1 MVGWCSDSTAGGLTA
16 VRVTLLILLSAAL
29 ASAAP
34 LPGEEGT
41 PEFQKATELVSQLG
55 SPRFPVR
62 EAAAKKLVDLGAAA
76 VPALAAGAKST
87 DEEVRTRSI
96 TLLPQA
102 RAADWRRRADA
113 YLADKEGKQK
123 HDLPLL
129 ADWEKI
135 TGRPDAGSRQLFADM
150 IRTGGDLLMAAAIDP
165 KKAPQAIE
173 TRCRNLLPQVANQGP
188 ARFGNQ
194 PEQPKVHP
202 AELAAVLFAHSR
214 VSSSPAQWQTNDH
227 PGHLMGNPGIAEGIK
242 DKEIGPAF
250 RRVLVAWADG
260 RPVDDYMSHQ
270 GFALSVR
277 NNPFPE
283 AVHALNRLASD
294 KKAQSLN
301 VRGVAIEALSKIADD
316 PARKALAE
324 LINDP
329 TVLFGG
335 GGGGIGEFR
344 LGDHALSNLITAS
357 GKKPSDYG
365 MQEGITIGFATP
377 GRQGVVTMTFRNF
390 PTDTARKDGI
400 QKWKAEAA
408 KKK

>member
-1 MVGWCSDSTAGGLTA
+1 LFLT
-16 VRVTLLILLSAAL
+16 AAL

-41 PEFQKATELVSQLG
+41 PEFQEATELVGQLG

-62 EAAAKKLVDLGAAA
+62 EVAAKKLVDLGAAA
-76 VPALAAGAKST
+76 VPALTAGATST

-113 YLADKEGKQK
+113 YLADKDGKQK

-135 TGRPDAGSRQLFADM
+135 TGKPDAGSRQLFADM

-165 KKAPQAIE
+165 KSAPQVIE
-173 TRCRNLLPQVANQGP
+173 ARCRNLLPQVPGNGP
-188 ARFGNQ
+188 GRRGNQ
-194 PEQPKVHP
+194 VEQPKVHP

-214 VSSSPAQWQTNDH
+214 VSGPPAEWETADH
-227 PGHLMGNPGIAEGIK
+227 PAHLMGNPGIADGIK
-242 DKEIGPAF
+242 DKEVGPAF
-250 RRVLVAWADG
+250 RRVLTAWADS
-260 RPVDDYMSHQ
+260 RSIDDQMSHQ
-270 GFALSVR
+270 GFALAVR

-283 AVHALNRLASD
+283 AVPALNRLASD

-301 VRGVAIEALSKIADD
+301 VRGVAIEALGKIADD
-316 PARKALAE
+316 PAKKALSE

-335 GGGGIGEFR
+335 GGVGVGEFR
-344 LGDHALSNLITAS
+344 LGDHALSNLIAAS

-365 MQEGITIGFATP
+365 MQEGITIGFAKRA
-377 GRQGVVTMTFRNF
+377 GQGVVTMTFRNF
-390 PTDTARKDGI
+390 STDAARKAGI
-400 QKWKAEAA
+400 EKWKDEVA